1 MPEVPTMSDIIHQ
14 ANQQQFICMVEG
26 KESRLRYRRLD
37 AKTIDA
43 YSTFVPP
50 ELRVRGIAD
59 QLARALFNWTQ
70 AEGLTIVPSCSYIDV
85 WLRRNANS

>member
-50 ELRVRGIAD
+50 ELRVQGIAD

>member
-1 MPEVPTMSDIIHQ
+1 MSEIIHQ
-14 ANQQQFICMVEG
+14 ANQQQFICVVDG

-50 ELRVRGIAD
+50 ELRVQGSPISW
-59 QLARALFNWTQ
+59 RA
-70 AEGLTIVPSCSYIDV
+70 PSTAGP
-85 WLRRNANS
+85 RRKGSP

>member
-1 MPEVPTMSDIIHQ
+1 MSDIIHQ

-50 ELRVRGIAD
+50 ELRVQGIAD
-59 QLARALFNWTQ
+59 PLARAFVNWTQ
-70 AEGLTIVPSCSYIDV
+70 AEGRTIVPSCRYIDV
-85 WLRRNANS
+85 WLRRNANN

>member
-1 MPEVPTMSDIIHQ
+1 MSEIIHQ

-50 ELRVRGIAD
+50 RAAGAGDCRSTGARLLQLDSGGGAHYSAELS
-59 QLARALFNWTQ
+59 LH
-70 AEGLTIVPSCSYIDV
+70 
-85 WLRRNANS
+85 

>member
-1 MPEVPTMSDIIHQ
+1 MSDIIHQ

-43 YSTFVPP
+43 YSTFGPP
-50 ELRVRGIAD
+50 ERRVQGIAD
-59 QLARALFNWTQ
+59 QLARAFFNWTQ
-70 AEGLTIVPSCSYIDV
+70 AEGLTIVPSCRYIDV
-85 WLRRNANS
+85 WLRRNANN

>member
-1 MPEVPTMSDIIHQ
+1 MNEIIHQ
-14 ANQQQFICMVEG
+14 ANQQQFICVVDG

-50 ELRVRGIAD
+50 ELRVQGIAD
-59 QLARALFNWTQ
+59 QLAQACYDWTQ
-70 AEGLTIVPSCSYIDV
+70 AQGLTIVPSCSYIEV
-85 WLRRNANS
+85 WLRRHANQ

>member
-1 MPEVPTMSDIIHQ
+1 MSEIIHQ
-14 ANQQQFICMVEG
+14 ANQQQFICMMEG

-50 ELRVRGIAD
+50 ELRVQGIAD
-59 QLARALFNWTQ
+59 QLARAFFNWTQ
-70 AEGLTIVPSCSYIDV
+70 AEGLTIVPSCRYIDV
-85 WLRRNANS
+85 WLRRNANN

>member
-1 MPEVPTMSDIIHQ
+1 MSDIIHQ

-50 ELRVRGIAD
+50 ELRVQGIAD
-59 QLARALFNWTQ
+59 QLARAFFNWTQ
-70 AEGLTIVPSCSYIDV
+70 VEGLTIVPSCRYIDV
-85 WLRRNANS
+85 WLRRNANN

>member
-1 MPEVPTMSDIIHQ
+1 MSDIIHQ

-50 ELRVRGIAD
+50 SCGCRGLPISW
-59 QLARALFNWTQ
+59 RA
-70 AEGLTIVPSCSYIDV
+70 PSSTG
-85 WLRRNANS
+85 LRRRDSL